1 MLWILLWFYAES
13 LSNLAFLKMI
23 VNDPSADNLMRS
35 LFDFVES
42 KELSSIWLIKS
53 FSVIWGMLFIKFR
66 ETEQRIFILCLFQKD
81 LSRANIVSIIFSFR
95 DPLLIGYVN

>member
-35 LFDFVES
+35 FFDFVES

-53 FSVIWGMLFIKFR
+53 FSVIWECF
-66 ETEQRIFILCLFQKD
+66 
-81 LSRANIVSIIFSFR
+81 LSNSGKQNKEFLSYVCSRKIYQG
-95 DPLLIGYVN
+95 LISYL